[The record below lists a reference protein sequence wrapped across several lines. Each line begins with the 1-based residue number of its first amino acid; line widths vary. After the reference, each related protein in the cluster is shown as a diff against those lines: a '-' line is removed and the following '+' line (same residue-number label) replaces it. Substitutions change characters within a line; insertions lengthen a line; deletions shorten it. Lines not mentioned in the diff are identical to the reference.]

1 MRRVSGTRQLTE
13 STLATALAV
22 AVLTGCATS
31 HRVRGADKDGGSDAP
46 LVLRLGDVDT
56 QDDPNTTW
64 VLEYFGNQVAKLSG
78 GTLRVR
84 LIYDAAGHERPD
96 VEAQVARKVRD
107 GGFDLGWIGAAAWDE
122 LGVTSFQAPH
132 APFLV
137 TDDVLLDRVATG
149 PLAGSMLSGLR
160 HAGVR
165 GLAVVPESLRNP
177 VGLRRP
183 LVSLGSFRGA
193 RLIVTPSRVT
203 DAALRV
209 LGATPVHRLGKA
221 DKDVIRRG
229 QADGRLDSL
238 VSYFGP
244 DIVTANVSFFPTLH
258 TLFANPASLRALTAT
273 ERAALEQAAAGT
285 LAHAV
290 ATRRSAQVAIDQ
302 FCSTGRSASATGGG
316 RVVLASRA
324 ELAAL
329 VRATRP
335 VYSELERDPRTRT
348 LIGQIRALKRSLPPA
363 PAIRV
368 PRGCSVPPE
377 RGPTG
382 STAPQ
387 TTTRLDG
394 TYRWLLTKAGA
405 IRFGQN
411 PDQAP
416 VGNVSTMTLRAGKWL
431 IGEGP
436 DAPAGTYALT
446 GNRIAFSW
454 PTENSLLIFTFARDR
469 DGTLHLTPAP
479 SVERGDRFVWSSE
492 PWRRIGPP
500 VRDIP

>member
-1 MRRVSGTRQLTE
+1 
-13 STLATALAV
+13 
-22 AVLTGCATS
+22 VLTGCATS
-31 HRVRGADKDGGSDAP
+31 HGVRGADKAGGSDAP

-56 QDDPNTTW
+56 EDDPNTTP
-64 VLEYFGNQVAKLSG
+64 VLEDFADQVARLSG

-84 LIYDAAGHERPD
+84 VIYDAAGHERPD

-107 GGFDLGWIGAAAWDE
+107 GSFDLGWIGAAAWDE
-122 LGVTSFQAPH
+122 LGATSFQALH

-160 HAGVR
+160 DAGVQ

-177 VGLRRP
+177 VGLRQP

-193 RLIVTPSRVT
+193 RLIVTPSRAT
-203 DAALRV
+203 DAALRA
-209 LGATPVHRLGKA
+209 LGATPVHALGYA
-221 DKDVIRRG
+221 QEPG
-229 QADGRLDSL
+229 QADGLIEPL
-238 VSYFGP
+238 VAYLGP
-244 DIVTANVSFFPTLH
+244 DIVTANASIFPVLH
-258 TLFANPASLRALTAT
+258 TLFANPASLRALTDA
-273 ERAALEQAAAGT
+273 ERAALERAAART

-290 ATRRSAQVAIDQ
+290 AERPSAQAAIDR
-302 FCSTGRSASATGGG
+302 FCSTGRSASASGGG
-316 RVVLASRA
+316 RVVLASRT

-335 VYSELERDPRTRT
+335 VYSKLERDPRTKS
-348 LIGQIRALKRSLPPA
+348 LIGQIRALKRSLPPV
-363 PAIRV
+363 PATRV

-387 TTTRLDG
+387 ATTKLDG
-394 TYRWLLTKAGA
+394 TYRWLLTKEDA
-405 IRFGQN
+405 IRVEGN
-411 PDQAP
+411 PDDPAI
-416 VGNVSTMTLRAGKWL
+416 GSISTKTLRGGKWQT
-431 IGEGP
+431 GEGP
-436 DAPAGTYALT
+436 DRGTYAVT
-446 GNRIAFSW
+446 GNRIAFDW
-454 PTENSLLIFTFARDR
+454 PAANSVLIFTFSRDR
-469 DGTLHLTPAP
+469 DGTLHLTPTP

-500 VRDIP
+500 VREIP

>member
-1 MRRVSGTRQLTE
+1 MRRVSGTRQLGAP
-13 STLATALAV
+13 TLATALAV
-22 AVLTGCATS
+22 ALLTGCATS
-31 HRVRGADKDGGSDAP
+31 HRVRGADKAGGSDAP

-78 GTLRVR
+78 GKLRVR
-84 LIYDAAGHERPD
+84 VIYDAAGHERPD

-107 GGFDLGWIGAAAWDE
+107 GSFDLGWIGAAVWDE
-122 LGVTSFQAPH
+122 LGTTSFQALH

-258 TLFANPASLRALTAT
+258 AGRDRPVLLDRPQRLRHRRRSRRAREQGRARGPGACDATRLLRA
-273 ERAALEQAAAGT
+273 RARSPHEDSD
-285 LAHAV
+285 
-290 ATRRSAQVAIDQ
+290 RPDPSAQPIAPSCPGHPRPQ
-302 FCSTGRSASATGGG
+302 RLLGSA
-316 RVVLASRA
+316 RA
-324 ELAAL
+324 RTHGQHGTADDHQARRDLPLAADEG
-329 VRATRP
+329 R
-335 VYSELERDPRTRT
+335 RDP
-348 LIGQIRALKRSLPPA
+348 
-363 PAIRV
+363 V
-368 PRGCSVPPE
+368 
-377 RGPTG
+377 
-382 STAPQ
+382 
-387 TTTRLDG
+387 
-394 TYRWLLTKAGA
+394 WTK
-405 IRFGQN
+405 
-411 PDQAP
+411 P
-416 VGNVSTMTLRAGKWL
+416 
-431 IGEGP
+431 
-436 DAPAGTYALT
+436 
-446 GNRIAFSW
+446 
-454 PTENSLLIFTFARDR
+454 
-469 DGTLHLTPAP
+469 
-479 SVERGDRFVWSSE
+479 
-492 PWRRIGPP
+492 
-500 VRDIP
+500 

>member
-1 MRRVSGTRQLTE
+1 
-13 STLATALAV
+13 
-22 AVLTGCATS
+22 
-31 HRVRGADKDGGSDAP
+31 
-46 LVLRLGDVDT
+46 
-56 QDDPNTTW
+56 
-64 VLEYFGNQVAKLSG
+64 VLEDFRRQVAKLSG

-84 LIYDAAGHERPD
+84 VIYDAAGHERPD

-107 GGFDLGWIGAAAWDE
+107 GSFDLGWIGAAAWDE
-122 LGVTSFQAPH
+122 LGATSFQALH

-137 TDDVLLDRVATG
+137 TDDLLLDRVATG
-149 PLAGSMLSGLR
+149 PLADTMLRGLR
-160 HAGVR
+160 DAGVR
-165 GLAVVPESLRNP
+165 GLAVIPESLRNP

-193 RLIVTPSRVT
+193 RLIVTPSRAT
-203 DAALRV
+203 DAALRA

-221 DKDVIRRG
+221 DLDVMSSGR
-229 QADGRLDSL
+229 ADGLLASL
-238 VSYFGP
+238 VDQFSP
-244 DIVTANVSFFPTLH
+244 DVVTGNVSFFPALH
-258 TLFANPASLRALTAT
+258 TLFANPASLRALTAA
-273 ERAALEQAAAGT
+273 EREALEQAAART

-290 ATRRSAQVAIDQ
+290 AERLSAQAAIDR

-335 VYSELERDPRTRT
+335 VYSELEQDPRTKR

-377 RGPTG
+377 RGPTS
-382 STAPQ
+382 STPPRA
-387 TTTRLDG
+387 TTKLDG
-394 TYRWLLTKAGA
+394 TYRWVLTKADA
-405 IRFGQN
+405 IRFGAP
-411 PDQAP
+411 PDEAP
-416 VGNVSTMTLRAGKWL
+416 VGGVGTMTLRNGKWQ
-431 IGEGP
+431 IGEGS
-436 DAPAGTYALT
+436 DGSAGTYAVT
-446 GNRIAFSW
+446 GNRIAFNW
-454 PTENSLLIFTFARDR
+454 ANAVLIFTFSRDR
-469 DGTLHLTPAP
+469 NGTLHLTPGP